1 MPPPPISLADPV
13 GLFSAELPARIE
25 QGFERRALAPRIG
38 VVLILLL
45 GALAD
50 YGHGERTGHWVVLGA
65 YGLVTL
71 LAAAGARARSKRVRS
86 WLPLAATCADAA
98 IAVYVVADHVPR
110 YSGEAHLAT
119 DAVSLL
125 PAYLFLLQTGMRLR
139 PRLAALFAALVSVG
153 WATAL
158 AFLLHPARL
167 GPDGAHVLVRQGM
180 GLAAFAVASGF
191 VVSTTAWMRSAA
203 AAALRAGEERL
214 MLSRF
219 LPDGVATEVVRTGG
233 TASVAERHATL
244 LSVDLRG
251 SSALARAYPPA
262 LSVAWLLDFRRLV
275 HDAVATHGGVVDK
288 YVGDGVLALFLD
300 GDAGEQAGQALAA
313 AEAMLDTLTALN
325 RERSRAG
332 CPTLRVI
339 AALHCGPVLAGV
351 FDDERPVADRA
362 ARQGGRPGR
371 GRQRRR
377 PAPIRRRRAR
387 TAGSP
392 AFATVGGAT
401 PAAPLRTPPRRNRAA
416 GGERR
421 ARPPVCLPLHCRR
434 PRERAVKA
442 TPSSGTAPSP
452 AKDSG
457 TPGPTGLDGRN
468 VAAPNGATWRR
479 SARSS
484 RAANGRRPRP

>member
-1 MPPPPISLADPV
+1 MPPCPASAAAPAEPS
-13 GLFSAELPARIE
+13 SAELPARVE
-25 QGFERRALAPRIG
+25 QGFERRALAPRLG

-50 YGHGERTGHWVVLGA
+50 YGHGDRAGHWVVLGA
-65 YGLVTL
+65 YGVVTL
-71 LAAAGARARSKRVRS
+71 LAAAGARARSERIRAR
-86 WLPLAATCADAA
+86 LPLAATCADAA

-110 YSGEAHLAT
+110 YAGEAHLAT

-139 PRLAALFAALVSVG
+139 PRLAALFASLVAAG

-158 AFLLHPARL
+158 ALLLDPARL
-167 GPDGAHVLVRQGM
+167 GSDGARVLVREGM

-191 VVSTTAWMRSAA
+191 VVATAAWTRAA
-203 AAALRAGEERL
+203 AAAASRAGEERL

-262 LSVAWLLDFRRLV
+262 ISVAWLLDFRRLV
-275 HDAVATHGGVVDK
+275 HDAVTAHGGVVDK

-300 GDAGEQAGQALAA
+300 GDAGEQAGRAVAA
-313 AEAMLDTLTALN
+313 AEATLGALATLN
-325 RERSRAG
+325 RERRRAG

-351 FDDERPVADRA
+351 FDD
-362 ARQGGRPGR
+362 G
-371 GRQRRR
+371 
-377 PAPIRRRRAR
+377 RRAE
-387 TAGSP
+387 
-392 AFATVGGAT
+392 FTVLGT
-401 PAAPLRTPPRRNRAA
+401 VMNDLSRI
-416 GGERR
+416 ERR
-421 ARPPVCLPLHCRR
+421 AKEDDLDVVVSAEVLRRLGAETPERLGVRPLPPSGEPTLPRLFALR
-434 PRERAVKA
+434 PSA
-442 TPSSGTAPSP
+442 TGQAPEDGGRGDPSASP
-452 AKDSG
+452 AMLAN
-457 TPGPTGLDGRN
+457 PGGVP
-468 VAAPNGATWRR
+468 
-479 SARSS
+479 
-484 RAANGRRPRP
+484 

>member
-351 FDDERPVADRA
+351 FDD
-362 ARQGGRPGR
+362 G
-371 GRQRRR
+371 
-377 PAPIRRRRAR
+377 RRAE
-387 TAGSP
+387 
-392 AFATVGGAT
+392 FTVLGT
-401 PAAPLRTPPRRNRAA
+401 VMNDLSRI
-416 GGERR
+416 ERR
-421 ARPPVCLPLHCRR
+421 AKEEDLDVVASADVLRRFGADAPERLGPRPLPQSGEPPL
-434 PRERAVKA
+434 PRLFALR
-442 TPSSGTAPSP
+442 
-452 AKDSG
+452 
-457 TPGPTGLDGRN
+457 L
-468 VAAPNGATWRR
+468 GATERPAEKGGR
-479 SARSS
+479 GLPSASPS
-484 RAANGRRPRP
+484 IVADPGSVP

>member
-1 MPPPPISLADPV
+1 MPPPPISLADPA

-65 YGLVTL
+65 YVLVTL
-71 LAAAGARARSKRVRS
+71 LATAGARARSERVRS

-139 PRLAALFAALVSVG
+139 PRLAALFAALVAAG

-158 AFLLHPARL
+158 ALLLDPARL

-191 VVSTTAWMRSAA
+191 VVSTTAWMRAAA

-262 LSVAWLLDFRRLV
+262 LSIAWLLEFRRLV
-275 HDAVATHGGVVDK
+275 HDAVTTHGGVVDK

-300 GDAGEQAGQALAA
+300 GDAGEQAGRALAA

-332 CPTLRVI
+332 RPTLRVI

-351 FDDERPVADRA
+351 FDD
-362 ARQGGRPGR
+362 G
-371 GRQRRR
+371 
-377 PAPIRRRRAR
+377 RRAE
-387 TAGSP
+387 
-392 AFATVGGAT
+392 FTVLGT
-401 PAAPLRTPPRRNRAA
+401 VMNDLSRI
-416 GGERR
+416 ERR
-421 ARPPVCLPLHCRR
+421 AKEEDLDVVASADVLRRFGADAPERLAPRSLPPSGETTLPRLFALRLGAAERPAEKGGRGLPS
-434 PRERAVKA
+434 AS
-442 TPSSGTAPSP
+442 PSIVT
-452 AKDSG
+452 D
-457 TPGPTGLDGRN
+457 PGSVP
-468 VAAPNGATWRR
+468 
-479 SARSS
+479 
-484 RAANGRRPRP
+484 